1 MNRLRTLIAV
11 AVLATGTA
19 VVATTAAPASAVSCT
34 ISVTLRQGSSGSAVT
49 CLESRLKELGYSLSG
64 PDTYFG
70 TTTTTAVKSFQ
81 RSKGLLVDGIVGPA
95 TGGALGI
102 RGGSGGGGTGGGGTV
117 PPVLVGQ
124 YVIGTS
130 PQGRAIVAYRY
141 GTPGGRVVLAIG
153 QTHGDEPKGP
163 LVTQAMRT
171 MPIPAGVDLWIID
184 TMNPDGAA
192 VGTRQNAHRVDLNRN
207 FSHNW
212 NYIPLSANNGQY
224 SGEAPADQPETQAMQ
239 NIIRLLKP
247 QITVWYHQDASR
259 VGASGARKEIP
270 IEYARRVNLTTASTP
285 CTAGCT
291 GTAGSFTNKI
301 VAGGTS
307 FLVEMPNSRV
317 VTQDMINL
325 HAKSFLA
332 VITM

>member
-1 MNRLRTLIAV
+1 MNRLRTLVAV
-11 AVLATGTA
+11 AVLATSSA
-19 VVATTAAPASAVSCT
+19 VVAATSAPVSAVSCT

-70 TTTTTAVKSFQ
+70 TTTTSAVKAFQ
-81 RSKGLLVDGIVGPA
+81 KSKGLLVDGIVGPV
-95 TGGALGI
+95 TGMALGI
-102 RGGSGGGGTGGGGTV
+102 RGGSSGGGATV
-117 PPVLVGQ
+117 PPKILEQ
-124 YVIGTS
+124 HVIGVS
-130 PQGRAIVAYRY
+130 AQGRGIVAYRL

-171 MPIPAGVDLWIID
+171 MPIPAGIDLWIID
-184 TMNPDGAA
+184 TMNPDGSAA
-192 VGTRQNAHRVDLNRN
+192 ATRQNANRVDLNRN
-207 FSHNW
+207 FTYNW

-224 SGEAPADQPETQAMQ
+224 SGERPGDQPETVAMQ
-239 NIIRLLKP
+239 NLIQLLKP
-247 QITVWYHQDASR
+247 QITVWYHQDANR

-291 GTAGSFTNKI
+291 GTAGSFTNKY
-301 VAGGTS
+301 VPGGTS